1 MDILDRIVEAVAQKL
16 ISLRL
21 NEEEEKVDPMDTPQG
36 DLIRAMHAK
45 RKFQKAIGKN
55 TRKSTLGSGGQGSSD
70 YKARMSADTKS
81 APLPIEKIN
90 QMGMKSDAERK
101 RRDAKADALGQSA
114 MDKIRK
120 MK

>member
-21 NEEEEKVDPMDTPQG
+21 NEEDSMDNAKG
-36 DLIRAMHAK
+36 DLIRRVHAD
-45 RKFQKAIGKN
+45 RKFKKAIGKN

>member
-21 NEEEEKVDPMDTPQG
+21 NEEDSMDNAKG
-36 DLIRAMHAK
+36 DLIRRVHAD
-45 RKFQKAIGKN
+45 RKFKNAIGKN
-55 TRKSTLGSGGQGSSD
+55 TRKSALGSKGQGSSD

-90 QMGMKSDAERK
+90 QMGMKSDDERK

>member
-21 NEEEEKVDPMDTPQG
+21 NEEDSMDNAKG
-36 DLIRAMHAK
+36 DLIRRVHAD
-45 RKFQKAIGKN
+45 RKFKKAIGKN
-55 TRKSTLGSGGQGSSD
+55 TRKSTLGSKGQGSSD

>member
-21 NEEEEKVDPMDTPQG
+21 NEEDSMDNAKG
-36 DLIRAMHAK
+36 DLIRRVHADM
-45 RKFQKAIGKN
+45 KFKKAIGKN
-55 TRKSTLGSGGQGSSD
+55 TRKSTLGSKGQGSSD

-90 QMGMKSDAERK
+90 QMGMKNDAERK

-114 MDKIRK
+114 MNKIRK

>member
-21 NEEEEKVDPMDTPQG
+21 NEEDSMDNAKG
-36 DLIRAMHAK
+36 DLIRRIHAD
-45 RKFQKAIGKN
+45 RKFKKAIGKN
-55 TRKSTLGSGGQGSSD
+55 TRKSTLGSKGQGSSD

>member
-16 ISLRL
+16 ISLRI
-21 NEEEEKVDPMDTPQG
+21 NEEDSMDNAKG
-36 DLIRAMHAK
+36 DLIRRVHAD
-45 RKFQKAIGKN
+45 RKFKKAIGKN
-55 TRKSTLGSGGQGSSD
+55 TRKSTLGSKGQGSSD

-81 APLPIEKIN
+81 APLPIKKIN
-90 QMGMKSDAERK
+90 QMGMKSDAERT

>member
-21 NEEEEKVDPMDTPQG
+21 NEEDSMDNAKG
-36 DLIRAMHAK
+36 DLIRRVHAD
-45 RKFQKAIGKN
+45 RKFKKAIGKN

-90 QMGMKSDAERK
+90 QMGMKSDAERA
-101 RRDAKADALGQSA
+101 RRDAKADALGKSA